1 MWEPW
6 GVGVCL
12 SRVWIPQGDFLEE
25 VATQKTVYMHS
36 KGPGRANDRHRA
48 RVGARKT
55 HLLFTH
61 RIFFLIKCVYL
72 AIDGNL
78 QTQALVNIT
87 ISDLLLASYVA
98 TPGISPSMEEETG
111 AERGAVP
118 LLGSQS
124 WEVEA
129 LAFDPRRLTTTVDPR
144 NVLGCSHLAG
154 GESAGW
160 GVWPAQ
166 GCRAVRHGA
175 GPGVGFGP
183 WPCVWR
189 SPAGRPREGGGL
201 TVPAERPCRLAPGV
215 FITPGV
221 SSLPG
226 LHSVLKCSDVQRAF
240 FIRAMKL
247 FSACCQAV
255 VKRRS
260 K

>member
-1 MWEPW
+1 MAAL
-6 GVGVCL
+6 GVGVGL
-12 SRVWIPQGDFLEE
+12 SRDWIPQGDFLEE
-25 VATQKTVYMHS
+25 VAPKKLCICILRDLGGLITDTGPGW
-36 KGPGRANDRHRA
+36 GPGRLICYSLAEF
-48 RVGARKT
+48 
-55 HLLFTH
+55 L
-61 RIFFLIKCVYL
+61 FLIKCVYL

-78 QTQALVNIT
+78 QTQALVNI

-98 TPGISPSMEEETG
+98 APGVSPSMEEETG
-111 AERGAVP
+111 AERGVVP
-118 LLGSQS
+118 LPGSQS

-129 LAFDPRRLTTTVDPR
+129 LGFDPRRLTTTADPG
-144 NVLGCSHLAG
+144 NALGCSHLEG

-160 GVWPAQ
+160 VVWPAQ
-166 GCRAVRHGA
+166 GRRAVRHRA
-175 GPGVGFGP
+175 GPRVGCRL
-183 WPCVWR
+183 WPHVRR

-201 TVPAERPCRLAPGV
+201 TVPTERSCRLAPGM

-226 LHSVLKCSDVQRAF
+226 LHSVLKCSDVRRAF

-255 VKRRS
+255 VKRRG

>member
-87 ISDLLLASYVA
+87 ISDLLLASYLA
-98 TPGISPSMEEETG
+98 APGISPSMEEETE
-111 AERGAVP
+111 AERGVVP
-118 LLGSQS
+118 LLGPQS

-129 LAFDPRRLTTTVDPR
+129 LGFDPRRLTTTVDSR
-144 NVLGCSHLAG
+144 NALGCSHLAG
-154 GESAGW
+154 GNPPADAGHLHLL
-160 GVWPAQ
+160 
-166 GCRAVRHGA
+166 R
-175 GPGVGFGP
+175 
-183 WPCVWR
+183 
-189 SPAGRPREGGGL
+189 
-201 TVPAERPCRLAPGV
+201 
-215 FITPGV
+215 
-221 SSLPG
+221 SSLTQLSNPFSI
-226 LHSVLKCSDVQRAF
+226 H
-240 FIRAMKL
+240 L
-247 FSACCQAV
+247 FLLPLNIHYIFYFYCH
-255 VKRRS
+255 R
-260 K
+260 